1 MGYVWTPI
9 LINIRLCSTNS
20 RNNFNRNIKGF
31 RMIKKC
37 GLILITIFMFA
48 FPPPNSAF
56 ASDYTKIQSVIQQSD
71 SILNQFDIEQ
81 THEGLK
87 SNLRAAKAIF
97 VIPQMLRG
105 GFVIGGSGGS
115 GVLVSRDMKEDTWG
129 YPVFYSMGSI
139 SFGLQIGAEA
149 SELILLVMTE
159 KGMDSLLTTS
169 FKLGADCT
177 IAAGPIG
184 AGAKATTAD
193 IYAYAKSKGAYG
205 GLSIE
210 GAMVKTKADW
220 NYIYYNKPVSPADI
234 VIRRSVMNP
243 DADQLRNTLS
253 KITKQTFKKL
263 DY

>member
-1 MGYVWTPI
+1 
-9 LINIRLCSTNS
+9 
-20 RNNFNRNIKGF
+20 
-31 RMIKKC
+31 MIKKSS
-37 GLILITIFMFA
+37 LIVVVFFILLLLHST
-48 FPPPNSAF
+48 SSV
-56 ASDYTKIQSVIQQSD
+56 ASDYTKVQSVVQQSD
-71 SILNQFDIEQ
+71 SILNQFDREQ

-87 SNLRAAKAIF
+87 SNLRAAKAVF

-115 GVLVSRDMKEDTWG
+115 GVLVSRDMKKDTWG

-139 SFGLQIGAEA
+139 SFGLQIGAET

-159 KGMDSLLTTS
+159 KGMASLLSTS
-169 FKLGADCT
+169 FKLGVDCS

-205 GLSIE
+205 GLSVE

-220 NYIYYNKPVSPADI
+220 NYTYYNKPVSPADI
-234 VIRRSVMNP
+234 VIHHSAMNP
-243 DADQLRNTLS
+243 DADQLRDTLS
-253 KITKQTFKKL
+253 KITKQTFQKL
-263 DY
+263 KY

>member
-1 MGYVWTPI
+1 
-9 LINIRLCSTNS
+9 
-20 RNNFNRNIKGF
+20 
-31 RMIKKC
+31 MIKKC
-37 GLILITIFMFA
+37 GFIAACLLILVA
-48 FPPPNSAF
+48 LQSNCAF
-56 ASDYTKIQSVIQQSD
+56 ASDYTKIQSIVQQSD

-81 THEGLK
+81 THDGLK
-87 SNLRAAKAIF
+87 SNLRAAKAVL

-115 GVLVSRDMKEDTWG
+115 GVLVSRDMQKDTWG

-169 FKLGADCT
+169 FKLGADCS

-205 GLSIE
+205 GLSVE
-210 GAMVKTKADW
+210 GAMVKTKNDW

-234 VIRRSVMNP
+234 VIRHSVMNP
-243 DADQLRNTLS
+243 DADQLRETLS
-253 KITKQTFKKL
+253 KITKQTFQKL